1 MLEKGEVIPMRL
13 MGTLSSKESKA
24 GETMWLQVSDN
35 VLYSGR
41 VVVRKG
47 ARASA
52 VVTRAETKHTFG
64 QGGRVGLQIR
74 DVELADGSLLL
85 LDTKI
90 NKGGGGLGEKKY
102 KAVVVAS
109 ILLLSPAGTA
119 FALLNHGQEIVMPE
133 GTHMDA
139 QIVEETALEANKFP
153 EASAEERATAAAAV
167 TPVKEGSLSVATSA
181 GDGSVWV
188 DGTYMGEAPLTLT
201 LKRGVYTLR
210 VYRDGYHEWK
220 ERVAVEPSA
229 GSVLKLS
236 VGLVSK

>member
-1 MLEKGEVIPMRL
+1 
-13 MGTLSSKESKA
+13 
-24 GETMWLQVSDN
+24 
-35 VLYSGR
+35 
-41 VVVRKG
+41 
-47 ARASA
+47 
-52 VVTRAETKHTFG
+52 
-64 QGGRVGLQIR
+64 
-74 DVELADGSLLL
+74 
-85 LDTKI
+85 
-90 NKGGGGLGEKKY
+90 
-102 KAVVVAS
+102 
-109 ILLLSPAGTA
+109 
-119 FALLNHGQEIVMPE
+119 MPE